1 MKQSINTKMRMR
13 RKIFLAVMAGIVF
26 TACSDQ
32 LADTPPVVNSP
43 ETQGAP
49 IMFGLES
56 KGSTRTNFVGAE
68 AANLLDNKFVVTGFK
83 GSSTDDADRS
93 IVFDNYLVVYEENT
107 AYTTESNTRNW
118 EYVGKGL
125 TTHAENNG
133 ITSQSM
139 KYWDYSKPQY
149 DFIAWST
156 GKKTAIF
163 EEPTSGT
170 IPSGK
175 VLVSAIDPSSLGTAA
190 YSYTGRS
197 ADLMDC
203 YIADIVTRK
212 KAQYGDDP
220 VTIKFRSLG
229 AKVRMGIYE
238 TIPGYSVRNV
248 EFYNAFN
255 SASHNNTPKLFT
267 TDNASLIYNS
277 GTYTVYYPTV
287 GEEGNPDNNQ
297 AHVKFVGT
305 GDQSSIV
312 DFSSLNY
319 FGAEESEK
327 TTGDVFLGRSS
338 NAASMAGEA
347 EGNYFSPYLPNE
359 TGTSLNLRV
368 NYVLESTDGSGEI
381 IEVKGAYCQVPSFY
395 TQWKAGY
402 AYTYLFKISDRT
414 NGYATDDNNYDPIT
428 GVPLDDDTPAGL
440 YPITFDAIVVNSEDG
455 DQTQETI
462 TLVSTPSI
470 TTYME
475 GQVVINNNEYT
486 ITDNPIYV
494 TVGENDD
501 LVELDES
508 NAAVYKLDNN
518 SCTEADIVD
527 ALTYSADNTASI
539 IIGRNNIGMVK
550 QSITPV
556 STIENGVDG
565 SPIDLGAN
573 KAVKFQPSVGTF
585 AFVYT
590 QTDPTVFNDVYVPI
604 SKVPYEDVTGL
615 YRNFKLEA
623 ASGNA
628 QTGVIYFSMDGDGK
642 LMQVENLTDD
652 DSVEGY
658 YVYTST
664 PAERHACF
672 EGEKAVSG
680 HGYFDKYTKN
690 NGVYYTKVIKV
701 VGGQ

>member
-13 RKIFLAVMAGIVF
+13 RKIFLVVMAGIVF

-32 LADTPPVVNSP
+32 LADTPPVVTSP

-68 AANLLDNKFVVTGFK
+68 AANLLDNKFVVSGFK
-83 GSSTDDADRS
+83 GSATAGGGSV
-93 IVFDNYLVVYEENT
+93 VFDNYLVEYEENT

-125 TTHAENNG
+125 TTHAQNNG

-156 GKKTAIF
+156 GKNTAIF
-163 EEPTSGT
+163 EAPTSGT
-170 IPSGK
+170 IPARS
-175 VLVSAIDPSSLGTAA
+175 VLVSAINPSSLGTAA
-190 YSYTGRS
+190 YTYTGRS
-197 ADLMDC
+197 ADLMGC

-229 AKVRMGIYE
+229 SKVRMGIYE
-238 TIPGYSVRNV
+238 TIPGYSVRDV
-248 EFYNAFN
+248 QFYSAFN
-255 SASHNNTPKLFT
+255 SADHNSTPKLFT

-287 GEEGNPDNNQ
+287 DEEGNPDNNQ
-297 AHVKFVGT
+297 AHVKFDGT
-305 GDQSSIV
+305 GSQSSIV
-312 DFSSLNY
+312 DFSALNY

-327 TTGDVFLGRSS
+327 TTGAAFLGRSS

-347 EGNYFSPYLPNE
+347 EGNYFSQYLPNE

-381 IEVKGAYCQVPSFY
+381 IEVKGAYCQVPSIY

-414 NGYATDDNNYDPIT
+414 NGYATDDAHYDPIGGGT
-428 GVPLDDDTPAGL
+428 TDNTPAGL
-440 YPITFDAIVVNSEDG
+440 YPITFDAFVVNDEDA
-455 DQTQETI
+455 DQAQETI

-475 GQVVINNNEYT
+475 GQVVVNNNEYK
-486 ITDNPIYV
+486 ITDKPIYV
-494 TVGENDD
+494 TVGENND
-501 LVELDES
+501 LVTLSAS
-508 NAAVYKLDNN
+508 NAAVYKLDDN
-518 SCTEADIVD
+518 SCTEADIID

-539 IIGRNNIGMVK
+539 IIGRNNIGMTK
-550 QSITPV
+550 QSATPV

-565 SPIDLGAN
+565 NPINLGAN
-573 KAVKFQPSVGTF
+573 KAVKFQPSAGTF

-590 QTDPTVFNDVYVPI
+590 QTAPTANQDVYVPV
-604 SKVPYEDVTGL
+604 SKVAYDDVTGL

-623 ASGNA
+623 ASGTA
-628 QTGVIYFSMDGDGK
+628 QAGVIYFSMDSDGK
-642 LMQVENLTDD
+642 LKHEDTI
-652 DSVEGY
+652 SVGDPVDGY

-664 PAERHACF
+664 PAERHPCF
-672 EGEKAVSG
+672 AGEKAISG

-701 VGGQ
+701 VN

>member
-1 MKQSINTKMRMR
+1 MR
-13 RKIFLAVMAGIVF
+13 RKIFLVVMAGIVL

-32 LADTPPVVNSP
+32 IADTPPVVTSP
-43 ETQGAP
+43 ETQGTP
-49 IMFGLES
+49 IMFGPESSES
-56 KGSTRTNFVGAE
+56 KGSTRANFVGAE
-68 AANLLDNKFVVTGFK
+68 AANLLDNKFVVSGFK
-83 GSSTDDADRS
+83 GSATAGGGSV
-93 IVFDNYLVVYEENT
+93 VFDNYLVEYEENT

-125 TTHAENNG
+125 TTHAINNG

-156 GKKTAIF
+156 GKNTAIF
-163 EEPTSGT
+163 EAPTSGT
-170 IPSGK
+170 IPARS
-175 VLVSAIDPSSLGTAA
+175 VLVSAINPSSLGTAA
-190 YSYTGRS
+190 YTYTGRS
-197 ADLMDC
+197 ADLMGC

-229 AKVRMGIYE
+229 SKVRMGIYE

-255 SASHNNTPKLFT
+255 SADHNSTPKLFT

-287 GEEGNPDNNQ
+287 DEEGNPDNNQ
-297 AHVKFVGT
+297 AHVKFDGT
-305 GDQSSIV
+305 GSQSSIV
-312 DFSSLNY
+312 DFSALNY

-327 TTGDVFLGRSS
+327 TTGAAFLGRSS

-347 EGNYFSPYLPNE
+347 EGNYFSQYLPNE

-381 IEVKGAYCQVPSFY
+381 IEVKGAYCQVPSIY

-414 NGYATDDNNYDPIT
+414 NGYATDDAHYDPIGGGT
-428 GVPLDDDTPAGL
+428 TDNTPAGL
-440 YPITFDAIVVNSEDG
+440 YPITFDAFVVNDEDA
-455 DQTQETI
+455 DQAQETI

-475 GQVVINNNEYT
+475 GQVVVNNNEYK
-486 ITDNPIYV
+486 ITGKPIYV
-494 TVGENDD
+494 TVGENND
-501 LVELDES
+501 LVTLSAS

-518 SCTEADIVD
+518 SCTEADIID

-539 IIGRNNIGMVK
+539 IIGRNNVGMTK
-550 QSITPV
+550 QSATPV
-556 STIENGVDG
+556 SKIENGVDG
-565 SPIDLGAN
+565 NPINLGAN
-573 KAVKFQPSVGTF
+573 KAVKFQPSAGTF

-590 QTDPTVFNDVYVPI
+590 QTAPTANQDVYVPV
-604 SKVPYEDVTGL
+604 SKVAYDDVTGL
-615 YRNFKLEA
+615 YRNFNLEA
-623 ASGNA
+623 ASGTA
-628 QTGVIYFSMDGDGK
+628 QAGVIYFSMDSDGK
-642 LMQVENLTDD
+642 LKHEDTI
-652 DSVEGY
+652 SVGDPVDGY

-672 EGEKAVSG
+672 AGEKAVGG
-680 HGYFDKYTKN
+680 HGYFDKFTKN

-701 VGGQ
+701 VN

>member
-13 RKIFLAVMAGIVF
+13 RKIFLVVMAGIVF

-32 LADTPPVVNSP
+32 IADTPPVVTSP

-68 AANLLDNKFVVTGFK
+68 AANLLDNKFVVSGFK
-83 GSSTDDADRS
+83 GSATAGGGSV
-93 IVFDNYLVVYEENT
+93 VFDNYLVEYEENT

-125 TTHAENNG
+125 TTHAQNNG

-156 GKKTAIF
+156 GKNTAIF
-163 EEPTSGT
+163 EAPTSGT
-170 IPSGK
+170 IPARS
-175 VLVSAIDPSSLGTAA
+175 VLVSAINPSSLGTAA
-190 YSYTGRS
+190 YTYTGRS
-197 ADLMDC
+197 ADLMGC

-229 AKVRMGIYE
+229 SKVRMGIYE

-255 SASHNNTPKLFT
+255 SADHNSTPKLFT

-287 GEEGNPDNNQ
+287 DEEGNPDNNQ
-297 AHVKFVGT
+297 AHVKFDGT
-305 GDQSSIV
+305 GSQSSIV
-312 DFSSLNY
+312 DFSALNY

-327 TTGDVFLGRSS
+327 TTGAAFLGRSS

-347 EGNYFSPYLPNE
+347 EGNYFTPYLPNE

-381 IEVKGAYCQVPSFY
+381 IEVKGAYCQVPSIY

-414 NGYATDDNNYDPIT
+414 NGYATDDAHYDPIGGGT
-428 GVPLDDDTPAGL
+428 TDNTPAGL
-440 YPITFDAIVVNSEDG
+440 YPITFDAFVVNDEDA
-455 DQTQETI
+455 DQAQETI

-475 GQVVINNNEYT
+475 GQVVVNNNEYKVT
-486 ITDNPIYV
+486 GKPIYV
-494 TVGENDD
+494 TVVENNA
-501 LVELDES
+501 LVTLTAS
-508 NAAVYKLDNN
+508 NAAVYKLDVS
-518 SCTEADIVD
+518 SCTEADITD
-527 ALTYSADNTASI
+527 ALTYSSDNTSSV
-539 IIGRNNIGMVK
+539 IIGRNGIEMTK
-550 QSITPV
+550 QTITPV
-556 STIENGVDG
+556 SVIENGVDG
-565 SPIDLGAN
+565 NPINLSGNMA
-573 KAVKFQPSVGTF
+573 AKFQPSAGTF

-590 QTDPTVFNDVYVPI
+590 QTGPTVYNDVYVPV
-604 SKVPYEDVTGL
+604 SKVAYDDVTGL

-623 ASGNA
+623 ASGTA
-628 QTGVIYFSMDGDGK
+628 QAGVIYFSMDSDGK
-642 LMQVENLTDD
+642 LSQVENL
-652 DSVEGY
+652 SVGDPVDGY

-672 EGEKAVSG
+672 AGEKAVSG
-680 HGYFDKYTKN
+680 HGYFDKFTKN

-701 VGGQ
+701 VN

>member
-1 MKQSINTKMRMR
+1 MRMT

-68 AANLLDNKFVVTGFK
+68 AANLLDNKFVVSGFK
-83 GSSTDDADRS
+83 GSATAGGGSV
-93 IVFDNYLVVYEENT
+93 VFDNYLVEYEENT

-125 TTHAENNG
+125 TTHAINNG

-156 GKKTAIF
+156 GKNTAIF
-163 EEPTSGT
+163 EAPTSGT
-170 IPSGK
+170 IPARS
-175 VLVSAIDPSSLGTAA
+175 VLVSAINPSSLGTAA
-190 YSYTGRS
+190 YTYTGRS
-197 ADLMDC
+197 ADLMGC

-229 AKVRMGIYE
+229 SKVRMGIYE

-255 SASHNNTPKLFT
+255 SADHNSTPKLFT

-287 GEEGNPDNNQ
+287 DEEGNPDNNQ
-297 AHVKFVGT
+297 AHVKFDGT
-305 GDQSSIV
+305 GSQSSIV
-312 DFSSLNY
+312 DFSALNY

-327 TTGDVFLGRSS
+327 TTGAAFLGRSS

-347 EGNYFSPYLPNE
+347 EGNYFTQYLPNE

-381 IEVKGAYCQVPSFY
+381 IEVKGAYCQVPSIY
-395 TQWKAGY
+395 TQWKPGY

-414 NGYATDDNNYDPIT
+414 NGYATDDAHYDPIGGGT
-428 GVPLDDDTPAGL
+428 TDNTPAGL
-440 YPITFDAIVVNSEDG
+440 YPITFDAFVVNDEDA
-455 DQTQETI
+455 DQAQETI

-475 GQVVINNNEYT
+475 GQVVVNNNEYKVT
-486 ITDNPIYV
+486 GKPIYV
-494 TVGENDD
+494 TVVENNA
-501 LVELDES
+501 LVTLTAS
-508 NAAVYKLDNN
+508 NAAVYKLDVS
-518 SCTEADIVD
+518 SCTEADITD
-527 ALTYSADNTASI
+527 ALTYSSDNTSSV
-539 IIGRNNIGMVK
+539 IIGRNGIEMTK
-550 QSITPV
+550 QTITPV
-556 STIENGVDG
+556 SVIENGVDG
-565 SPIDLGAN
+565 NPINLSGNMA
-573 KAVKFQPSVGTF
+573 AKFQPSAGTF

-590 QTDPTVFNDVYVPI
+590 QTAPTANQDVYVPV
-604 SKVPYEDVTGL
+604 SKVAYDDVTGL

-623 ASGNA
+623 ASGTA
-628 QTGVIYFSMDGDGK
+628 QAGVIYFSMDSDGK
-642 LMQVENLTDD
+642 LKHEDTI
-652 DSVEGY
+652 SVGDPVDGY

-672 EGEKAVSG
+672 AGEKAVSG

>member
-1 MKQSINTKMRMR
+1 MRMR
-13 RKIFLAVMAGIVF
+13 RKIFLVVMAGIVF

-32 LADTPPVVNSP
+32 IADTPPVVTSP

-68 AANLLDNKFVVTGFK
+68 AANLLDNKFVVSGFK
-83 GSSTDDADRS
+83 GSATAGGGSV
-93 IVFDNYLVVYEENT
+93 VFDNYLVEYEENT

-125 TTHAENNG
+125 TTHAQNNG

-156 GKKTAIF
+156 GKNTAIF
-163 EEPTSGT
+163 EAPTSGT
-170 IPSGK
+170 IPARS
-175 VLVSAIDPSSLGTAA
+175 VLVSAINPSSLGTAA
-190 YSYTGRS
+190 YTYTGRS
-197 ADLMDC
+197 ADLMGC

-229 AKVRMGIYE
+229 SKVRMGIYE

-255 SASHNNTPKLFT
+255 SADHNSTPKLFT

-287 GEEGNPDNNQ
+287 DEEGNPDNNQ
-297 AHVKFVGT
+297 AHVKFDGT
-305 GDQSSIV
+305 GSQSSIV
-312 DFSSLNY
+312 DFSALNY

-327 TTGDVFLGRSS
+327 TTGAAFLGRSS

-347 EGNYFSPYLPNE
+347 EGNYFTPYLPNE

-381 IEVKGAYCQVPSFY
+381 IEVKGAYCQVPSIY

-414 NGYATDDNNYDPIT
+414 NGYATDDAHYDPIGGGT
-428 GVPLDDDTPAGL
+428 TDNTPAGL
-440 YPITFDAIVVNSEDG
+440 YPITFDAFVVNDEDA
-455 DQTQETI
+455 DQAQETI

-475 GQVVINNNEYT
+475 GQVVVNNNEYKVT
-486 ITDNPIYV
+486 GKPIYV
-494 TVGENDD
+494 TVVENNA
-501 LVELDES
+501 LVTLTAS
-508 NAAVYKLDNN
+508 NAAVYKLDVS
-518 SCTEADIVD
+518 SCTEADITD
-527 ALTYSADNTASI
+527 ALTYSSDNTSSV
-539 IIGRNNIGMVK
+539 IIGRNGIEMTK
-550 QSITPV
+550 QTITPV
-556 STIENGVDG
+556 SVIENGVDG
-565 SPIDLGAN
+565 NPINLSGNMA
-573 KAVKFQPSVGTF
+573 AKFQPSAGTF

-590 QTDPTVFNDVYVPI
+590 QTGPTVYNDVYVPV
-604 SKVPYEDVTGL
+604 SKVAYDDVTGL

-623 ASGNA
+623 ASGTA
-628 QTGVIYFSMDGDGK
+628 QAGVIYFSMDSDGK
-642 LMQVENLTDD
+642 LSQVENL
-652 DSVEGY
+652 SVGDPVDGY

-672 EGEKAVSG
+672 AGEKAVSG
-680 HGYFDKYTKN
+680 HGYFDKFTKN

-701 VGGQ
+701 VN

>member
-13 RKIFLAVMAGIVF
+13 RKIFLVVMAGIVF

-32 LADTPPVVNSP
+32 IADTPPVVNSP

-68 AANLLDNKFVVTGFK
+68 AANLLDNKFVVSGFK
-83 GSSTDDADRS
+83 GSATAGGGSV
-93 IVFDNYLVVYEENT
+93 VFDNYLVEYEENT

-125 TTHAENNG
+125 TTHAQNNG

-156 GKKTAIF
+156 GKNTAIF
-163 EEPTSGT
+163 EAPTSGT
-170 IPSGK
+170 IPARS
-175 VLVSAIDPSSLGTAA
+175 VLVSAINPSSLGTAA
-190 YSYTGRS
+190 YTYTGRS
-197 ADLMDC
+197 ADLMGC

-229 AKVRMGIYE
+229 SKVRMGIYE
-238 TIPGYSVRNV
+238 TIPGYSVRDV
-248 EFYNAFN
+248 QFYSAFN
-255 SASHNNTPKLFT
+255 SADHNSTPKLFT

-287 GEEGNPDNNQ
+287 DEEGNPDNNQ
-297 AHVKFVGT
+297 AHVKFDGT
-305 GDQSSIV
+305 GSQSSIV
-312 DFSSLNY
+312 DFSALNY
-319 FGAEESEK
+319 TTAEESEK
-327 TTGDVFLGRSS
+327 TSDAVFLGRSS

-347 EGNYFSPYLPNE
+347 EGNYFSQYLPNE

-381 IEVKGAYCQVPSFY
+381 IEVKGAYCQVPSIY

-414 NGYATDDNNYDPIT
+414 NGYATDDAHYDPIGGGT
-428 GVPLDDDTPAGL
+428 TDNTPAGL
-440 YPITFDAIVVNSEDG
+440 YPITFDAFVVNDEDA
-455 DQTQETI
+455 DQAQETI

-475 GQVVINNNEYT
+475 GQVVVNNNEYK
-486 ITDNPIYV
+486 ITDKPIYV
-494 TVGENDD
+494 TVGENND
-501 LVELDES
+501 LVTLSAS
-508 NAAVYKLDNN
+508 NAAVYKLDDN
-518 SCTEADIVD
+518 SCTEADIID

-539 IIGRNNIGMVK
+539 IIGRNNIGMTK
-550 QSITPV
+550 QSATPV
-556 STIENGVDG
+556 SKIENGVDG
-565 SPIDLGAN
+565 NPINLGAN
-573 KAVKFQPSVGTF
+573 KAVKFQPSAGTF

-590 QTDPTVFNDVYVPI
+590 QTAPTANQDVYVPV
-604 SKVPYEDVTGL
+604 SKVAYDDVTGF
-615 YRNFKLEA
+615 YRNFNLEA
-623 ASGNA
+623 ASGTA
-628 QTGVIYFSMDGDGK
+628 QAGVIYFSMDSDGK
-642 LMQVENLTDD
+642 LKHEDTI
-652 DSVEGY
+652 SVGDPVDGY

-664 PAERHACF
+664 PAERHPCF
-672 EGEKAVSG
+672 AGEKAISG

-701 VGGQ
+701 VN

>member
-1 MKQSINTKMRMR
+1 
-13 RKIFLAVMAGIVF
+13 
-26 TACSDQ
+26 
-32 LADTPPVVNSP
+32 
-43 ETQGAP
+43 
-49 IMFGLES
+49 MFGLES

-68 AANLLDNKFVVTGFK
+68 AANLLDNKFVVSGFK
-83 GSSTDDADRS
+83 GSATAGGGSV
-93 IVFDNYLVVYEENT
+93 VFDNYLVEYEENT

-125 TTHAENNG
+125 TTHAQNNG

-156 GKKTAIF
+156 GKNTAIF
-163 EEPTSGT
+163 EAPTSGT
-170 IPSGK
+170 IPARS
-175 VLVSAIDPSSLGTAA
+175 VLVSAINPSSLGTAA
-190 YSYTGRS
+190 YTYTGRS
-197 ADLMDC
+197 ADLMGC

-229 AKVRMGIYE
+229 SKVRMGIYE

-255 SASHNNTPKLFT
+255 SADHNSTPKLFT

-287 GEEGNPDNNQ
+287 DEEGNPDNNQ
-297 AHVKFVGT
+297 AHVKFDGT
-305 GDQSSIV
+305 GSQSSIV
-312 DFSSLNY
+312 DFSALNY

-327 TTGDVFLGRSS
+327 TTGAAFLGRSS

-347 EGNYFSPYLPNE
+347 EGNYFTPYLPNE

-381 IEVKGAYCQVPSFY
+381 IEVKGAYCQVPSIY

-414 NGYATDDNNYDPIT
+414 NGYATDDAHYDPIGGGT
-428 GVPLDDDTPAGL
+428 TDNTPAGL
-440 YPITFDAIVVNSEDG
+440 YPITFDAFVVNDEDA
-455 DQTQETI
+455 DQAQETI

-475 GQVVINNNEYT
+475 GQVVVNNNEYKVT
-486 ITDNPIYV
+486 GKPIYV
-494 TVGENDD
+494 TVVENNA
-501 LVELDES
+501 LVTLTAS
-508 NAAVYKLDNN
+508 NAAVYKLDVS
-518 SCTEADIVD
+518 SCTEADITD
-527 ALTYSADNTASI
+527 ALTYSSDNTSSV
-539 IIGRNNIGMVK
+539 IIGRNGIEMTK
-550 QSITPV
+550 QTITPV
-556 STIENGVDG
+556 SVIENGVDG
-565 SPIDLGAN
+565 NPINLSGNMA
-573 KAVKFQPSVGTF
+573 AKFQPSAGTF

-590 QTDPTVFNDVYVPI
+590 QTGPTVYNDVYVPV
-604 SKVPYEDVTGL
+604 SKVAYDDVTGL

-623 ASGNA
+623 ASGTA
-628 QTGVIYFSMDGDGK
+628 QAGVIYFSMDSDGK
-642 LMQVENLTDD
+642 LSQVENL
-652 DSVEGY
+652 SVGDPVDGY

-672 EGEKAVSG
+672 AGEKAVSG
-680 HGYFDKYTKN
+680 HGYFDKFTKN

-701 VGGQ
+701 VN

>member
-1 MKQSINTKMRMR
+1 MKQSINTKMRMT

-68 AANLLDNKFVVTGFK
+68 AANLLDNKFVVSGFK
-83 GSSTDDADRS
+83 GSATAGGGSV
-93 IVFDNYLVVYEENT
+93 VFDNYLVEYEENT

-125 TTHAENNG
+125 TTHAINNG

-156 GKKTAIF
+156 GKNTAIF
-163 EEPTSGT
+163 EAPTSGT
-170 IPSGK
+170 IPARS
-175 VLVSAIDPSSLGTAA
+175 VLVSAINPSSLGTAA
-190 YSYTGRS
+190 YTYTGRS
-197 ADLMDC
+197 ADLMGC

-229 AKVRMGIYE
+229 SKVRMGIYE
-238 TIPGYSVRNV
+238 TIPGYSVRDV
-248 EFYNAFN
+248 QFYNAFN
-255 SASHNNTPKLFT
+255 SADHNSTPKLFT

-287 GEEGNPDNNQ
+287 DEEGNPDNNQ
-297 AHVKFVGT
+297 AHVKFDGT
-305 GDQSSIV
+305 GSQSSIV
-312 DFSSLNY
+312 DFSALNY

-327 TTGDVFLGRSS
+327 TTGAAFLGRSS

-347 EGNYFSPYLPNE
+347 EGNYFSQYLPNE

-381 IEVKGAYCQVPSFY
+381 IEVKGAYCQVPSIY

-414 NGYATDDNNYDPIT
+414 NGYATDDAHYDPIGGGT
-428 GVPLDDDTPAGL
+428 TDNTPAGL
-440 YPITFDAIVVNSEDG
+440 YPITFDAIVVNDEDA
-455 DQTQETI
+455 DQAQETI

-475 GQVVINNNEYT
+475 GQVVVNNNEYK
-486 ITDNPIYV
+486 ITGKPIYV
-494 TVGENDD
+494 TVGENND
-501 LVELDES
+501 LVTLSAS
-508 NAAVYKLDNN
+508 NAAVYKLDDN
-518 SCTEADIVD
+518 SCTEADIID

-539 IIGRNNIGMVK
+539 IIGRNNIGMTK
-550 QSITPV
+550 QSATPV

-565 SPIDLGAN
+565 NPINLGAN
-573 KAVKFQPSVGTF
+573 KAVKFQPSAGTF

-590 QTDPTVFNDVYVPI
+590 QTAPTANQDVYVPV
-604 SKVPYEDVTGL
+604 SKVAYDDVTGL

-623 ASGNA
+623 ASGTA
-628 QTGVIYFSMDGDGK
+628 QAGVIYFSMDSDGK
-642 LMQVENLTDD
+642 LKHEDTI
-652 DSVEGY
+652 SVGDPVDGY

-664 PAERHACF
+664 PAERHPCF
-672 EGEKAVSG
+672 AGEKAISG

-701 VGGQ
+701 VN

>member
-1 MKQSINTKMRMR
+1 MRMT

-68 AANLLDNKFVVTGFK
+68 AANLLDNKFVVSGFK
-83 GSSTDDADRS
+83 GSATAGGGSV
-93 IVFDNYLVVYEENT
+93 VFDNYLVEYEENT

-125 TTHAENNG
+125 TTHAINNG

-156 GKKTAIF
+156 GKNTAIF
-163 EEPTSGT
+163 EAPTSGT
-170 IPSGK
+170 IPARS
-175 VLVSAIDPSSLGTAA
+175 VLVSAINPSSLGTAA
-190 YSYTGRS
+190 YTYTGRS
-197 ADLMDC
+197 ADLMGC

-229 AKVRMGIYE
+229 SKVRMGIYE

-255 SASHNNTPKLFT
+255 SADHNSTPKLFT

-287 GEEGNPDNNQ
+287 DEEGNPDNNQ
-297 AHVKFVGT
+297 AHVKFDGT
-305 GDQSSIV
+305 GSQSSIV
-312 DFSSLNY
+312 DFSALNY

-327 TTGDVFLGRSS
+327 TTGAAFLGRSS

-347 EGNYFSPYLPNE
+347 EGNYFTQYLPNE

-381 IEVKGAYCQVPSFY
+381 IEVKGAYCQVPSIY
-395 TQWKAGY
+395 TQWKPGY

-414 NGYATDDNNYDPIT
+414 NGYATDDAHYDPIGGGT
-428 GVPLDDDTPAGL
+428 TDNTPAGL
-440 YPITFDAIVVNSEDG
+440 YPITFDAFVVNDEDA
-455 DQTQETI
+455 DQAQETI

-475 GQVVINNNEYT
+475 GQVVVNNNEYKVT
-486 ITDNPIYV
+486 GKPIYV
-494 TVGENDD
+494 TVVENNA
-501 LVELDES
+501 LVTLTAS
-508 NAAVYKLDNN
+508 NAAVYKLDVS
-518 SCTEADIVD
+518 SCTEADITD
-527 ALTYSADNTASI
+527 ALTYSSDNTSSV
-539 IIGRNNIGMVK
+539 IIGRNGIEMTK
-550 QSITPV
+550 QTITPV
-556 STIENGVDG
+556 SVIENGVDG
-565 SPIDLGAN
+565 NPINLSGNMA
-573 KAVKFQPSVGTF
+573 AKFQPSAGTF

-590 QTDPTVFNDVYVPI
+590 QTAPTANQDVYVPV
-604 SKVPYEDVTGL
+604 SKDAYDDVTGL

-623 ASGNA
+623 ASGTA
-628 QTGVIYFSMDGDGK
+628 QAGVIYFSMDSDGK
-642 LMQVENLTDD
+642 LKHEDTI
-652 DSVEGY
+652 SVGDPVDGY

-672 EGEKAVSG
+672 AGEKAVSG

>member
-13 RKIFLAVMAGIVF
+13 RKIFLVVMAGIVF

-32 LADTPPVVNSP
+32 IADTPPVVTSP

-68 AANLLDNKFVVTGFK
+68 AANLLDNKFVVSGFK
-83 GSSTDDADRS
+83 GSATAGGGSV
-93 IVFDNYLVVYEENT
+93 VFDNYLVEYEENT

-125 TTHAENNG
+125 TTHAQNNG

-156 GKKTAIF
+156 GKNTAIF
-163 EEPTSGT
+163 EAPTSGT
-170 IPSGK
+170 IPARS
-175 VLVSAIDPSSLGTAA
+175 VLVSAINPSSLGTAA
-190 YSYTGRS
+190 YTYTGRS
-197 ADLMDC
+197 ADLMGC

-229 AKVRMGIYE
+229 SKVRMGIYE
-238 TIPGYSVRNV
+238 TIPGYSVRDV
-248 EFYNAFN
+248 QFYNAFN
-255 SASHNNTPKLFT
+255 SADHNSTPKLFT

-287 GEEGNPDNNQ
+287 DEEGNPDNNQ
-297 AHVKFVGT
+297 AHVKFDGT
-305 GDQSSIV
+305 GSQSSIV
-312 DFSSLNY
+312 DFSALNY

-327 TTGDVFLGRSS
+327 NPDAVYLGRSS

-347 EGNYFSPYLPNE
+347 EGNYFTQYLPNE

-381 IEVKGAYCQVPSFY
+381 IEVKGAYCQVPSIY

-414 NGYATDDNNYDPIT
+414 NGYATDDDHYNPIT
-428 GVPLDDDTPAGL
+428 GVPTDDTPAGL
-440 YPITFDAIVVNSEDG
+440 YPITFDAFVVNSEDG
-455 DQTQETI
+455 DQAQETI

-475 GQVVINNNEYT
+475 GQVVVNNNEYK
-486 ITDNPIYV
+486 ITGKPIYV
-494 TVGENDD
+494 TVGENDG
-501 LVELDES
+501 LVTLSAS
-508 NAAVYKLDNN
+508 NAAVYKLDDN
-518 SCTEADIVD
+518 SCTEADIID
-527 ALTYSADNTASI
+527 ALTYSADNTASV
-539 IIGRNNIGMVK
+539 IIGRNNVGMTK
-550 QSITPV
+550 QSATPV

-565 SPIDLGAN
+565 NLINLGAN
-573 KAVKFQPSVGTF
+573 KAVKFQPSAGTF

-590 QTDPTVFNDVYVPI
+590 QSDPTTYNDVYAPV
-604 SKVPYEDVTGL
+604 SKLPYEDVTGL
-615 YRNFKLEA
+615 YRNFNLTP
-623 ASGNA
+623 ASGTA
-628 QTGVIYFSMDGDGK
+628 VTGNIYFSMDADGK
-642 LMQVENLTDD
+642 LSQVDIAAGA
-652 DSVEGY
+652 SVDGLY
-658 YVYTST
+658 IYTST
-664 PAERHACF
+664 PTERHPCF
-672 EGEKAVSG
+672 DGEKAVSG

-690 NGVYYTKVIKV
+690 NGVYYAKVIKI